1 MIDVKAI
8 INNVNPGMTYDKF
21 KAVVDEL
28 CANGISKGCYQDY
41 TDLMAV
47 LTKL

>member
-28 CANGISKGCYQDY
+28 CANGISKGCY
-41 TDLMAV
+41 
-47 LTKL
+47 

>member
-21 KAVVDEL
+21 KLSSMNFVLMVLAKVV
-28 CANGISKGCYQDY
+28 IK
-41 TDLMAV
+41 TIR
-47 LTKL
+47 T